1 MTTQIQLIT
10 RLTSA
15 LEANLKHYESMYG
28 VPINT
33 NSVTHHPTIYHMFKE
48 SLEALTEARA
58 AMDAQGEASEFDS
71 PLSDFKEGQWW
82 TLELDAIANSS
93 SATNEQR
100 RAIAVVRHLLRVIAA
115 THPTQTKGEKA

>member
-1 MTTQIQLIT
+1 MTTNNIT
-10 RLTSA
+10 IPRSTFDAMRDA
-15 LEANLKHYESMYG
+15 LEAVSGWQAHQG
-28 VPINT
+28 
-33 NSVTHHPTIYHMFKE
+33 HHRTAI
-48 SLEALTEARA
+48 TEARA
-58 AMDAQGEASEFDS
+58 ALEQTQGEASEFDS

-115 THPTQTKGEKA
+115 THTEPAPSTAGETPVEGGKQ